1 MSLKT
6 WSSVPRTFLYVST
19 LVLDCKYALHL
30 LLVKGATFQHLG
42 AKLQKCSSPNFST
55 LQHFLN
61 FQSLPKIQNKNM
73 KRPLWRHLL
82 WLSERLRIISL
93 FNLKLL
99 GAPTLIRIKAS
110 QTNQTC
116 RILTIIVGEQFPI
129 DLRMLKS
136 FRCLRPL
143 KMVSK
148 VPSKLKIC
156 DEAEYI
162 MDHKAIFTPAGHRN

>member
-1 MSLKT
+1 MEIFPL
-6 WSSVPRTFLYVST
+6 FYL
-19 LVLDCKYALHL
+19 
-30 LLVKGATFQHLG
+30 
-42 AKLQKCSSPNFST
+42 KLQGT
-55 LQHFLN
+55 
-61 FQSLPKIQNKNM
+61 
-73 KRPLWRHLL
+73 
-82 WLSERLRIISL
+82 
-93 FNLKLL
+93 
-99 GAPTLIRIKAS
+99 PTLIRIKAF

-162 MDHKAIFTPAGHRN
+162 MDHKAIFTPERLRN